1 MSAFYFVWPN
11 NNGGLNTN
19 RAMAT
24 TMSKRIVKGKYE
36 RTEHTHTQ
44 NDIKNKMFNL
54 QSNCQKISIQK
65 NIYEYILFI
74 E

>member
-36 RTEHTHTQ
+36 RTEHTHIK

>member
-36 RTEHTHTQ
+36 RTEHTHTK

-54 QSNCQKISIQK
+54 QSNC
-65 NIYEYILFI
+65 
-74 E
+74 